1 MPAQKAGLNGIAE
14 ADGLLVSALILIEV
28 RMECAA
34 QFVVFTF
41 QLMLVDREAAGDAQT
56 GEIIKLFRNR
66 LDFDASVTE
75 IFTGHLRLAV
85 PAHAAS
91 HLQITRV

>member
-1 MPAQKAGLNGIAE
+1 LEKIR
-14 ADGLLVSALILIEV
+14 V
-28 RMECAA
+28 ECAA
-34 QFVVFTF
+34 QFVEFAFELV
-41 QLMLVDREAAGDAQT
+41 LVDREAAGDAET
-56 GEIIKLFRNR
+56 GEVIKLFRYR